1 MALDVKVPPVGESVQ
16 EAMIHKWRKAA
27 GDFVKRD
34 EVLMDLETDK
44 ATVEVTAEADGV
56 LEVLRNE
63 GDTVA
68 IGEVIARIDTNAK
81 PSASAKA
88 SADKSATTP
97 PPPAAATKA
106 VQPAAGVTAEASAKA
121 EAPTMPAA
129 RRLATESN
137 VNLGDV
143 AGTGKG
149 GRVTKGDVITHLEGG
164 TVPAATT
171 GSADKSAKAPADRP
185 AVKAPE
191 VRMPVVKS
199 GGGGRA
205 ERREPMSML
214 RRRVAERLIHAQ
226 TTAAILTTFN
236 EVDMTGVMNLRKQY
250 KESFKEKH
258 GVGLGFMSFFVKAAI
273 EALKAY
279 PQINGWIEGNE
290 IVYHDYYDISV
301 AVSGEKGLV
310 VPVVRDVDRMSM
322 AEIEMAIAYL
332 GSQAKANKL
341 TVDELTGGT
350 FTISNGGVFGSL
362 LSTPILNPPQ
372 SAILGMHK
380 IQDRPVVVN
389 GQVVV
394 RPMMYVALSYDH
406 RIVDGREAV
415 QFLVKIKDCIEDPT
429 RLLLSV

>member
-1 MALDVKVPPVGESVQ
+1 VKG
-16 EAMIHKWRKAA
+16 
-27 GDFVKRD
+27 
-34 EVLMDLETDK
+34 
-44 ATVEVTAEADGV
+44 
-56 LEVLRNE
+56 
-63 GDTVA
+63 
-68 IGEVIARIDTNAK
+68 
-81 PSASAKA
+81 PS
-88 SADKSATTP
+88 T
-97 PPPAAATKA
+97 
-106 VQPAAGVTAEASAKA
+106 
-121 EAPTMPAA
+121 
-129 RRLATESN
+129 
-137 VNLGDV
+137 
-143 AGTGKG
+143 
-149 GRVTKGDVITHLEGG
+149 
-164 TVPAATT
+164 
-171 GSADKSAKAPADRP
+171 
-185 AVKAPE
+185 
-191 VRMPVVKS
+191 
-199 GGGGRA
+199 GRA

-226 TTAAILTTFN
+226 STAAILTTFN

-250 KESFKEKH
+250 KDSFKEKH
-258 GVGLGFMSFFVKAAI
+258 GVGLGFMSFFVKASI
-273 EALKAY
+273 EALKAF
-279 PQINGWIEGNE
+279 PQINGWIDGNE

-310 VPVVRDVDRMSM
+310 VPVVRDADRMSM

-394 RPMMYVALSYDH
+394 RPMMYLALSYDH

>member
-44 ATVEVTAEADGV
+44 ATVEVTAEAEGV

-81 PSASAKA
+81 GAAKPA
-88 SADKSATTP
+88 ADKSATPP
-97 PPPAAATKA
+97 PPPAAKA
-106 VQPAAGVTAEASAKA
+106 AAPAAAAAAAPAATAPASD
-121 EAPTMPAA
+121 APTMPAA

-143 AGTGKG
+143 SGTGKG

-164 TVPAATT
+164 SAPAT
-171 GSADKSAKAPADRP
+171 AKAPDKP

-199 GGGGRA
+199 GGGSRG

-236 EVDMTGVMNLRKQY
+236 EVDMTNVMNLRKQY
-250 KESFKEKH
+250 KDSFKEKH

-273 EALKAY
+273 EALHQF

-290 IVYHDYYDISV
+290 IVFHEYYDISV

-310 VPVVRDVDRMSM
+310 VPVVRNADQMSM
-322 AEIEMAIAYL
+322 AQIEMAIAYL
-332 GSQAKANKL
+332 GTQAKANKL

-350 FTISNGGVFGSL
+350 FTISNGGTFGSL

-394 RPMMYVALSYDH
+394 RPMMYLALSYDH